1 MVAMNISGVTMTA
14 PVLPQNQAVPQPPAP
29 EQRPE
34 SDAEMSSEMSTM
46 NTRMMAS
53 VQVLDMAQ
61 ESFEDA
67 AMQLIE
73 TMSAVTGVGQNVD
86 MLA

>member
-1 MVAMNISGVTMTA
+1 MNISGVTMTA

-29 EQRPE
+29 
-34 SDAEMSSEMSTM
+34 AETTDQMAGTASELSAM
-46 NTRMMAS
+46 NTSLMAS
-53 VQVLDMAQ
+53 VQVMDMAQ
-61 ESFEDA
+61 NAFEDA

-86 MLA
+86 TFA